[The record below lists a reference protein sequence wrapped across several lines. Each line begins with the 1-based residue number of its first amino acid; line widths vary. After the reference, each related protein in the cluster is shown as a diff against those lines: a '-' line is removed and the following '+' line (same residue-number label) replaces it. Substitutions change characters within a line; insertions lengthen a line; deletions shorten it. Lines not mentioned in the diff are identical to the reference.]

1 MLTDASPFSRALWYI
16 DVDRVRKF
24 TEKRDQIIVGRGT
37 NLDGYL
43 VEVESS
49 FVQPSKAV
57 MSNGKELELVSRGD
71 IFSEYRVAP
80 GLTFRKL
87 LDLLKGEGVFPA
99 LMPTYLEGT
108 VGGFVATNGSG
119 IGSYK
124 FGFVKGKKEV
134 HRFDG
139 EGVIIKTV
147 RYEKLLV
154 LENENPLAWTGE
166 LFEGHTFYYVPDIYE
181 DLVGKEYINI
191 VNLADYISKVT
202 SYVSS
207 FLKKGNVLAGL
218 RVGVNEVQDVLAQ
231 MKPEKYYGYVIK
243 NNAPSK
249 EMALVI
255 SLPREQL
262 DDFFNVLRRSKSV
275 KPYLSLRDF
284 SRAHQEILKEFRKRE
299 ILVPRQFR
307 GYSELYFQAAS
318 CINCGLCLDS
328 CKAFQATGNILYSP
342 PGKYGQLLISPEA
355 LEACF
360 GCEAEASKCPVGIE
374 IGKVNIE
381 FINNISK
388 NKLHVSIDTTPLP
401 NNIKSLEAEINRKYA
416 NRSVFILFVGCAY
429 KYDPGGVERA
439 LRFLYNNGDELKPP
453 FSPRVKIIDGKCC
466 GFSDYMNG
474 NISAAKS
481 AVDSIERERVLS
493 NAVGVYF
500 FCPEGLYV
508 YRKFGGNNG
517 YLLYEAVKDFAEID
531 RDKLNIGC
539 WGKKVG
545 LEGEVRECA
554 ALSITNYHTS
564 PILPHHRDYVTVCP
578 FASWKFMTDSVYSKL
593 KVNEVLEVQQIP
605 VPTATETRRVDA
617 VNKLINE
624 VVGSYANA
632 LTATAD
638 LIAEKVNSIQSG
650 GYSFFTLVVIPLL
663 SNALIKSMSKEITSK
678 KENSDI
684 LAYVKSIA
692 NDQTSLQEVSG
703 LIVSALRSLNTR
715 DLAVKLQKAILSS
728 AKLDYNYRG
737 LVESNEMVDS
747 LEKAIKQ
754 SISPRLVEQV
764 LRSIAF
770 SA

>member
-16 DVDRVRKF
+16 DVDKVRKLA
-24 TEKRDQIIVGRGT
+24 EKRDQIIVGRGT

-49 FVQPSKAV
+49 SVLPSKAV
-57 MSNGKELELVSRGD
+57 MDNGKELELVSHGD
-71 IFSEYRVAP
+71 IFGEYRVAP

-87 LDLLKGEGVFPA
+87 LELLKGEGVFPA

-108 VGGFVATNGSG
+108 VGGFVAINGSG

-134 HRFDG
+134 YRFDG

-147 RYEKLLV
+147 KYDRLLV

-181 DLVGKEYINI
+181 DLVGKEYINS
-191 VNLADYISKVT
+191 VNVADYISKVS

-218 RVGVNEVQDVLAQ
+218 RVGLNEVQDVLAQ
-231 MKPEKYYGYVIK
+231 VKPEKYYGYVIK
-243 NNAPSK
+243 NNSPSK
-249 EMALVI
+249 EIALI
-255 SLPREQL
+255 ITIPREQL
-262 DDFFNVLRRSKSV
+262 DNFFDVLKKFKNI
-275 KPYLSLRDF
+275 KPYLSLRDY
-284 SRAHQEILKEFRKRE
+284 SRIHQEILKEFRKRE
-299 ILVPRQFR
+299 LQVPRQFKK
-307 GYSELYFQAAS
+307 YAELYVQAAS

-328 CKAFQATGNILYSP
+328 CKAFQTTGNLLFSP
-342 PGKYGQLLISPEA
+342 PGKYGQLVISPEA

-360 GCEAEASKCPVGIE
+360 GCEAESNKCPVGIE

-381 FINNISK
+381 FINEISK
-388 NKLHVSIDTTPLP
+388 NKLNISVDTVPLS
-401 NNIKSLEAEINRKYA
+401 NDIKSLESEINRKYA
-416 NRSVFILFVGCAY
+416 NRSVFILFIGCAY

-439 LRFLYNNGDELKPP
+439 IRFLYSNGDELKPP
-453 FSPRVKIIDGKCC
+453 FSPRIKIIDGKCC
-466 GFSDYMNG
+466 GFSDYING
-474 NISAAKS
+474 NIEAAKA
-481 AVDSIERERVLS
+481 AVDSLERERVLS

-508 YRKFGGNNG
+508 YRKLGGNNG
-517 YLLYEAVKDFAEID
+517 YLLYEAVKDFVEID

-545 LEGEVRECA
+545 LEGDVRECA
-554 ALSITNYHTS
+554 ALNITNYHS
-564 PILPHHRDYVTVCP
+564 SSLLPQHRDYVTVCP

-593 KVNEVLEVQQIP
+593 KVKEGLEVQQISGP
-605 VPTATETRRVDA
+605 STTETRRVDLA
-617 VNKLINE
+617 DKIVREI
-624 VVGSYANA
+624 VGSYASA

-638 LIAEKVNSIQSG
+638 VIAEKVSSIQSG
-650 GYSFFTLVVIPLL
+650 GYSFFTLIVIPIL
-663 SNALIKSMSKEITSK
+663 SNALIKSISKEITSK
-678 KENSDI
+678 RENRDI
-684 LAYVKSIA
+684 LDYVKSIA
-692 NDQTSLQEVSG
+692 NDQALVQELSG
-703 LIVSALRSLNTR
+703 LVVSALRSLNTR
-715 DLAVKLQKAILSS
+715 DLAVRLQRAILSS
-728 AKLDYNYRG
+728 TKLDYNYRG

-754 SISPRLVEQV
+754 SISTRLIEQV
-764 LRSIAF
+764 LKSIAF